1 MVDVVKDVVQA
12 VDVEAMTTTMAVVAD
27 AVVADAIKKH
37 QYYYE

>member
-12 VDVEAMTTTMAVVAD
+12 VDVEAMTIMMVVVAD